1 MTIEVVMALAKT
13 LTTDQIVNHLDN
25 AIQAYRGDKL
35 SDKKKANVR
44 LFAMMIQLHFGAA
57 HMDIGQAIREV
68 EIAKKA
74 SEFFH
79 PKSN

>member
-13 LTTDQIVNHLDN
+13 LTTDQIV
-25 AIQAYRGDKL
+25 